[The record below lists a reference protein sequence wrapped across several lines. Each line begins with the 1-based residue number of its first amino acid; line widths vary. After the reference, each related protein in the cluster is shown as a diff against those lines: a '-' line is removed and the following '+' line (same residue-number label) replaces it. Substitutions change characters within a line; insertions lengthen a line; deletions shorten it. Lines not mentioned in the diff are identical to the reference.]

1 MSFRRAV
8 RRIAPLV
15 LASSWVLFGAVRA
28 AAGAAAPVPQSA
40 QPHGEI
46 IWDSYGI
53 PHIFAKN
60 VVGLYYGFGYAQAQ
74 AHGDLLLHL
83 YGESRGRAAEYWGA
97 EFEAAD
103 RYLLANDVW
112 ERARTWYAAQ
122 TPAMRDD
129 LDAFAAGI
137 DAYASEHPERIAPS
151 VRVVLPVTGLDVI
164 AHWEHVM
171 EFLYLAPP
179 SKAYGAG
186 PGGLA
191 ANRGALRAEPG
202 SPDPAAGS
210 NEEAGSNAWAIAP
223 AKTVD
228 GHAMLLSNPHL
239 QWAPSFMT
247 YFEAHLSA
255 PGVEMYGAT
264 QVGFPVL
271 RFSFNADHGL
281 TNTVNPISAATTYQL
296 TLAGNGYRYD
306 GKVRRFRTRAGTI
319 TVKQPDGTLQ
329 THVVELRQSIQGPVF
344 TRADGTTVALR
355 VAGLDRPFGI
365 QEYWDLDNAV
375 GLQEFVAILRRLQIP
390 MFNLVYADRDGHIL
404 YQYNGDVPVRAFG
417 DFAYWSGLVPGDT
430 SKTLWTR
437 IHPYEDLPRTLDPPA
452 GWVQNTNNP
461 PWVNT
466 ALPALD
472 PARFP
477 AYLSPVSMTL
487 RAEQSA
493 LLLMSRP
500 RLTFDEFVKLK
511 MSTRSLM
518 ADRLLDPLLAAAA
531 ASRSPL
537 VKDAAALLKDWD
549 HHVDNDSRA
558 ALLFETWA
566 RGFAG
571 PQFLGTDEF
580 ARPWDSSAPL
590 STPDGI
596 KDPDQAVALLETAA
610 RDTIAL
616 YGALDRPFGDI
627 SRFRLGDV
635 DLPGNGGFGNL
646 GIFRVITWSPMKDG
660 HRTPLHG
667 ETYISA
673 IEFTTPMKAMGLM
686 SYGQSTQPGSPHRS
700 DQLGLLSKQQLR
712 PIWLTRAE
720 AEQHRETQKEF

>member
-1 MSFRRAV
+1 
-8 RRIAPLV
+8 
-15 LASSWVLFGAVRA
+15 
-28 AAGAAAPVPQSA
+28 
-40 QPHGEI
+40 
-46 IWDSYGI
+46 
-53 PHIFAKN
+53 
-60 VVGLYYGFGYAQAQ
+60 
-74 AHGDLLLHL
+74 
-83 YGESRGRAAEYWGA
+83 
-97 EFEAAD
+97 
-103 RYLLANDVW
+103 
-112 ERARTWYAAQ
+112 
-122 TPAMRDD
+122 
-129 LDAFAAGI
+129 
-137 DAYASEHPERIAPS
+137 
-151 VRVVLPVTGLDVI
+151 
-164 AHWEHVM
+164 
-171 EFLYLAPP
+171 
-179 SKAYGAG
+179 
-186 PGGLA
+186 
-191 ANRGALRAEPG
+191 
-202 SPDPAAGS
+202 
-210 NEEAGSNAWAIAP
+210 
-223 AKTVD
+223 
-228 GHAMLLSNPHL
+228 
-239 QWAPSFMT
+239 
-247 YFEAHLSA
+247 
-255 PGVEMYGAT
+255 
-264 QVGFPVL
+264 
-271 RFSFNADHGL
+271 
-281 TNTVNPISAATTYQL
+281 
-296 TLAGNGYRYD
+296 
-306 GKVRRFRTRAGTI
+306 
-319 TVKQPDGTLQ
+319 
-329 THVVELRQSIQGPVF
+329 
-344 TRADGTTVALR
+344 
-355 VAGLDRPFGI
+355 
-365 QEYWDLDNAV
+365 
-375 GLQEFVAILRRLQIP
+375 
-390 MFNLVYADRDGHIL
+390 
-404 YQYNGDVPVRAFG
+404 
-417 DFAYWSGLVPGDT
+417 
-430 SKTLWTR
+430 
-437 IHPYEDLPRTLDPPA
+437 
-452 GWVQNTNNP
+452 
-461 PWVNT
+461 
-466 ALPALD
+466 LPALD